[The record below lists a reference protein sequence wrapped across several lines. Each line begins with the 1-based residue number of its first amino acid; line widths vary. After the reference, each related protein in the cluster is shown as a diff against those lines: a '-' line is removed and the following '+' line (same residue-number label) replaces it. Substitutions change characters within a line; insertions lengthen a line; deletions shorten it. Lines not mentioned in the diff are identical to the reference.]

1 MRAVRKHLQSVAVF
15 FGCCASLAQAAI
27 LATDLEA
34 RVGANYQPADAYER
48 AIWQNLARVEEG
60 IRASPQ
66 RLIAPELDAF
76 ILTVIERLLGRPAPE
91 LRVYVMR
98 DAAFNAAML
107 PSGMMIVNTGILA
120 RVRDEAQLA
129 AVLAHE
135 AGHYFRNH
143 SLDLHREDR
152 RRSALASAV
161 APALQHYSDN
171 FGGMGLINQA
181 ILLSGFRYSRDLE
194 SEADAY
200 GLMLM
205 ARAGYRPRAAYEIWE
220 QFDQERQA
228 GAVARR
234 QRYRDQ
240 TSSELSTHPPTR
252 SRMTNLGDTAD
263 HLAARLEPQV
273 GSRDGGWAAVVR
285 PHQAMLLREQIFLN
299 DPGASLY
306 LLDGHAKGG
315 WTGLLRFYEG
325 EIYRLRNAKGDGL
338 RAATAYAAATTLADA
353 PPEAWLAHGHAML
366 KAGDAP
372 GAHGAMHRYLSLRPG
387 APDADIVRLALGR
400 RADDLELAAGGHLS
414 VESGAN
420 WKRLRANPDEAP
432 WKEMW
437 TWSGPQI
444 DRVAWL
450 DGLPDGRRM
459 NVRAQPAD
467 QRVPAFHADMQAHDL
482 TSMLEVSYRLKGVSV
497 FNVESVETVG
507 FLGGIGIKLRYNYA
521 SGIVFPKR
529 GSCVMRVVGE
539 RLYAMKLEGVANPSF
554 DAVAAEFDR
563 LIADARLR

>member
-1 MRAVRKHLQSVAVF
+1 MHAVRKHRWSVAVF
-15 FGCCASLAQAAI
+15 CGCIASLAHAAI
-27 LATDLEA
+27 LPTDLEA

-205 ARAGYRPRAAYEIWE
+205 ARAGYRPR
-220 QFDQERQA
+220 QA

-353 PPEAWLAHGHAML
+353 PPEAM
-366 KAGDAP
+366 
-372 GAHGAMHRYLSLRPG
+372 RPERTERCI
-387 APDADIVRLALGR
+387 DI
-400 RADDLELAAGGHLS
+400 
-414 VESGAN
+414 
-420 WKRLRANPDEAP
+420 
-432 WKEMW
+432 
-437 TWSGPQI
+437 
-444 DRVAWL
+444 
-450 DGLPDGRRM
+450 
-459 NVRAQPAD
+459 
-467 QRVPAFHADMQAHDL
+467 
-482 TSMLEVSYRLKGVSV
+482 
-497 FNVESVETVG
+497 
-507 FLGGIGIKLRYNYA
+507 
-521 SGIVFPKR
+521 
-529 GSCVMRVVGE
+529 
-539 RLYAMKLEGVANPSF
+539 
-554 DAVAAEFDR
+554 
-563 LIADARLR
+563 